1 MTKYVWRTRPY
12 RHQVAAVKTLL
23 HNGFGG
29 ALLMAPRTG
38 KTKTFIDYVSI
49 LHTLDKA
56 DRVLIFCPVSVMG
69 VWKDEFETHC
79 PVKYRLMVWDS
90 ATRKTTPMPR
100 FGDGVLD
107 VVIVNY
113 DALST
118 PGQMITRR
126 VTRRS
131 GGQHTVKTRSKN
143 RGGRFT
149 VYTALEAWQ
158 PHVIGLDESH
168 RIKSPTAKKSKM
180 IHKLGRIADYRV
192 IMTGTVVTKKKRV
205 FDVWSQWQFLNPERF
220 EDMSF
225 REFKAHFGR
234 WIQLNG
240 YAKWLGNTNTRELHR
255 RIHQDA
261 FAISREEC
269 FDLPARLPPEIIRV
283 PLTDSGTAYDD
294 MARDMIHRIETGEIT
309 EASLKI
315 VQLIRL
321 RQLTSGIART
331 VPSDEH
337 PKGRLHRVGQEK
349 LDVLRDLLVD
359 FQENEE
365 KVVIAA
371 QFVSDIRAIA
381 SVCEQLKIPCF
392 ELYGAVSR
400 LDRDKNI
407 KSFRAH
413 ADGCAVFVMQPAAGS
428 LGIDLSTAGTFVWFS
443 LTLSYVDYTQ
453 AEDRI
458 ALHGGSGN
466 RFVYLLVHGTIDE
479 LVYATL
485 QEDGDVAKA
494 IMASPQSLLRDSD
507 G

>member
-1 MTKYVWRTRPY
+1 MKYRFKTQPY
-12 RHQVAAVKTLL
+12 KHQVAAVKTLL
-23 HNGFGG
+23 NNGFGG

-49 LHTLDKA
+49 LHTLGRV

-69 VWKDEFETHC
+69 VWRDEFEAHC
-79 PVKYRLMVWDS
+79 PVNYRLLVWDS
-90 ATRKTTPMPR
+90 DSRKTTPLPR
-100 FGDGVLD
+100 FGDGLLD
-107 VVIVNY
+107 VVVINY

-118 PGQMITRR
+118 PGSVYRDKGGYK
-126 VTRRS
+126 RRS
-131 GGQHTVKTRSKN
+131 KS

-149 VYTALEAWQ
+149 VFAALDAWQ
-158 PHVIGLDESH
+158 PHAIGLDESH
-168 RIKSPTAKKSKM
+168 RIKSPTAKKSKLVW
-180 IHKLGRIADYRV
+180 KLGDSADYRV

-205 FDVWSQWQFLNPERF
+205 FDIWSQWQFLNPSRF
-220 EDMSF
+220 DDMSF

-240 YAKWLGNTNTRELHR
+240 YSKWLGNINTRELHR

-261 FAISREEC
+261 FAITREEC
-269 FDLPARLPPEIIRV
+269 FDLPERLPPEIIWV
-283 PLTDSGTAYDD
+283 PLTDSGPAYDD

-321 RQLTSGIART
+321 RQITSGVART
-331 VPSDEH
+331 VPSDEY
-337 PKGRLHRVGQEK
+337 PNGRLHRVGQEK

-359 FQENEE
+359 LQENDE

-371 QFVSDIRAIA
+371 QFVSDIKAIV
-381 SVCEQLKIPCF
+381 SVCDQLKIKCF
-392 ELYGAVSR
+392 ELYGAISR

-413 ADGCAVFVMQPAAGS
+413 TDECAVFVMQPAAGS
-428 LGIDLSTAGTFVWFS
+428 LGIDLSTAGTFIWFS

-458 ALHGGSGN
+458 ALHAAKGN
-466 RFVYLLVHGTIDE
+466 RFVYLLAWGTIDE
-479 LVYATL
+479 VVYETL
-485 QEDGDVAKA
+485 QQDGDVAKA
-494 IMASPQSLLRDSD
+494 VMASPESLLRE